1 MRKVSLVWGAV
12 LLCTALLAGCAQPG
26 RTGTVYSRGETRQ
39 AQMVEMGVVESV
51 RAVTIEGRTNG
62 VTGTVAGAAIGGMAG
77 RSIGGGRGRDIATVA
92 GAVAG
97 GVAGQAIEES
107 ATRRAGVEIMVR
119 LDNGRTLS
127 VVQEVDPNASFRPGD
142 RVRVLSG
149 GGSTRVTF

>member
-1 MRKVSLVWGAV
+1 MRKVSVICGAM

-39 AQMVEMGVVESV
+39 AQTVEMGVVESV

-62 VTGTVAGAAIGGMAG
+62 VAGTVAGAAIGGLVG
-77 RSIGGGRGRDIATVA
+77 NSIGGGRGQDIATVA

-97 GVAGQAIEES
+97 GVAGQRVEEA
-107 ATRRAGVEIMVR
+107 ATRRPGVEIMVR
-119 LDNGRTLS
+119 LDSGRTLS

-149 GGSTRVTF
+149 GGSTRVAF